1 MRIRNE
7 QTPAPPGTTESAR
20 ECRQVRDRLFAAG
33 LGGGHGFGS
42 AADAADAADA
52 DSDLRRHLESCQ
64 TCAVLA
70 DRLELA
76 RQALGRPL
84 SNMQPDPGF
93 SARVVSRIGRPEDLL
108 GWAAFRALPAALGLA
123 LALACFGFV
132 LPTASPAPAATT
144 AQAISPLLL
153 DEAPSTDQMMA
164 WSAQPP
170 EVWP

>member
-1 MRIRNE
+1 MRTRNE
-7 QTPAPPGTTESAR
+7 NGASTAR
-20 ECRQVRDRLFAAG
+20 ECRSVRERLFAAG
-33 LGGGHGFGS
+33 LGEDRRLGQLDS
-42 AADAADAADA
+42 AAGND
-52 DSDLRRHLESCQ
+52 DLRRHIESCRDC
-64 TCAVLA
+64 TVLA

-76 RQALGRPL
+76 RQSLGRPL

-132 LPTASPAPAATT
+132 LPAATPAPAATT

-153 DEAPSTDQMMA
+153 DEAPSTDQMLA